1 VNYSASSANIVNP
14 ERGFDWMTDC
24 RANPISVAQMQG
36 YRATNGHSVIHCMW
50 YLRDFKSSPI
60 SSTVLSQLSTQLD
73 NVRAAGF
80 KVILRFAYTSADTV
94 DAPLSVVQGHLDQ
107 MAPILQKNSD
117 IITTVQTGIIGQWG
131 EMQASSNFGAPSTS
145 TDWANRKAVI
155 DKLLSVLPPNRM
167 VSVRTPQFKS
177 NPYGS
182 TPLSQSE
189 AYTGTSRARVG
200 FYDDCFLSSSND
212 WGTFLTASDLP
223 FLENDSKYVT
233 TSGETCALA
242 VDNDCS
248 NALTSMAKRHWT
260 HLHEGYN
267 ADVIKKWN
275 DQGCLAEVRQKL
287 GYRFQL
293 NSALLPGSAKV
304 GSAIA
309 LTFDIQNVG
318 YAAPYNPRGFELVL
332 KNTSTGTVYHVPL
345 KADPRVWQPGAV
357 TVDES
362 VTLPSSIPAG
372 TYSMWMNLP
381 DPAPALYGLP
391 YYSIQLANT
400 GLWDQ
405 STGFNNLNHN
415 LEIIN

>member
-1 VNYSASSANIVNP
+1 
-14 ERGFDWMTDC
+14 
-24 RANPISVAQMQG
+24 
-36 YRATNGHSVIHCMW
+36 
-50 YLRDFKSSPI
+50 
-60 SSTVLSQLSTQLD
+60 
-73 NVRAAGF
+73 
-80 KVILRFAYTSADTV
+80 
-94 DAPLSVVQGHLDQ
+94 
-107 MAPILQKNSD
+107 
-117 IITTVQTGIIGQWG
+117 
-131 EMQASSNFGAPSTS
+131 
-145 TDWANRKAVI
+145 VI

-200 FYDDCFLSSSND
+200 FFDDCFMSSSND
-212 WGTFLTASDLP
+212 WGTFLSSSDYT

-242 VDNDCS
+242 VDNDCT
-248 NALTSMAKRHWT
+248 NALATLAKRHWT
-260 HLHEGYN
+260 HLHQGYN
-267 ADVIKKWN
+267 ADVITKWQDPN
-275 DQGCLAEVRQKL
+275 TGCFATIQQKL

-293 NSALLPGSAKV
+293 VSAMLPDSAKV
-304 GSAIA
+304 GGAIA
-309 LTFDIQNVG
+309 LSFNIQNVG

-332 KNTSTGTVYHVPL
+332 KNSSTGAIYHVAL
-345 KADPRVWQPGAV
+345 KTDPRVWQPGAV
-357 TVDES
+357 TVNEN
-362 VTLPSSIPAG
+362 VTLPSNIPAG

-400 GLWDQ
+400 GVWDQ

-415 LEIIN
+415 LVISN